1 MMSKKGVETRH
12 SPSALLTTLY
22 RAVANKEFQDRRGGS
37 DYLAEYF
44 LPLHVRFLIKY
55 EKMRARG
62 KAKSNAQTP
71 GLYEYM
77 IARTAFFDEVFIEA
91 LNESV
96 SQIVLLGAGY
106 DTRAL
111 RFADLNKAARIIEL
125 DGAATQNRKR
135 KCLKKSRI
143 DIPEHVTYIPMDF
156 DKDPLKDV
164 LERAGYEENRET
176 LFIWEGVCMYLEPT
190 SVDAVLGF
198 IADTS
203 HDESVI
209 VFDYAVSISD
219 DNSRQYYGAEQLTRR
234 LKKTRSNEP
243 FKFTIDEE
251 KIESFLG
258 RRGLKMIKHL
268 NPEQIEKSFLLTD
281 HGASMGQPNG
291 MFRFAVASPNHKRL
305 HR

>member
-1 MMSKKGVETRH
+1 MSKKGVETRH

-37 DYLAEYF
+37 DYLAKYF

-55 EKMRARG
+55 EKMRAKG
-62 KAKSNAQTP
+62 KARSKAQTP

-77 IARTAFFDEVFIEA
+77 IARTTFFDDVFIQA

-96 SQIVLLGAGY
+96 PQIVLLGAGY

-111 RFADLNKAARIIEL
+111 RFANLNKAARIIEL
-125 DGAATQNRKR
+125 DSAATQNRKK

-143 DIPEHVTYIPMDF
+143 DIPGHVAYIPVDF
-156 DKDPLKDV
+156 NKEPLKDV
-164 LERAGYEENRET
+164 LECAGYEENKET
-176 LFIWEGVCMYLEPT
+176 LFIWEGVCMYLEPK

-198 IADTS
+198 IANFS
-203 HDESVI
+203 HGESII

-219 DNSRQYYGAEQLTRR
+219 DNSRQYYGAEQLIRR
-234 LKKTRSNEP
+234 LKKPRSNES

-251 KIESFLG
+251 KIESFLDQ
-258 RRGLKMIKHL
+258 RGLKMVQAFEPQANREIVFIKGRWGIHGSTKRDVSIC
-268 NPEQIEKSFLLTD
+268 NGFAKSQT
-281 HGASMGQPNG
+281 P
-291 MFRFAVASPNHKRL
+291 
-305 HR
+305 